1 MSIRKSLYLSII
13 TSAIFPLIFMTILT
27 YMISYNKY
35 SQLAK
40 TSAADLA
47 NTYADGFE
55 THINLQIAEV
65 EGLAN
70 VSSIQNIV
78 LESYNGVAMGQKSK
92 YYDQV
97 QQLLS
102 QTSIYTNNTVHYYL
116 YDING
121 YYIASTDNSQT
132 ADWEEYMNISVSDVS
147 HTQILKSSNINKN
160 NESIEIVSPIKV
172 KDIIVGLLR
181 VNIDS
186 SYFGAFIPN
195 HGEAFIMTENGDYLF
210 SSTGFS
216 NEEMEKAA
224 LSNLIH
230 KKQNGYISKNK
241 SSVSNIYGYKYIEA
255 FNWLYIIKQ
264 EGAQYKNLVSTLPTT
279 LIFTVVIL
287 IIYSVIICR
296 ILAKRYT
303 EPIYVLNENMKLA
316 SSGDL
321 DVACQITSNDEFGE
335 LSNSFNNMMDIIS
348 SNYKELD
355 ASKKTLEDNEKELRK
370 NYAHIEKLAYHDS
383 LTGLYNRV
391 AFLKYAY
398 NIFHEN
404 GSHLAKHAIFFL
416 DLDNFKNV
424 NDTLGHDYGDLL
436 LKNISNIL
444 TEHIS
449 ENDLLARTGGDE
461 FLILKNSY
469 DTIDE
474 LNEFAKKIVTLI
486 RRPFLLDDEY
496 ASISLSLGI
505 SLFPKDGLTIS
516 ELIKNADIA
525 MYCAKNS
532 GKNSYRFFDSIMAD
546 DFNRKNNL
554 ADILSTVIENKEI
567 YLLYQPQINVMTGKV
582 TGYEALMRINSK
594 LIGNISPTE
603 FIPIAEDNGIINKL
617 GDWALYEACTFNNN
631 LIKLGYNDIKVSVN
645 VSTSQLKDDHL
656 ITIIDSIPEIT
667 GMSLSNLELE
677 ITESVLMTA
686 IDHNLELIN
695 KFKEKGISIALDDFG
710 TGYSSFNYLT
720 QIPIDTLKIDKSF
733 VDRICDNDKDQIIS
747 DSIISLSHNMNIS
760 VVAEGVEQNDQYNIL
775 KTQKC
780 DTIQGYYYS
789 KPLTAEEFILF
800 LQRNN

>member
-303 EPIYVLNENMKLA
+303 EPIYVLNKNMKLA

-398 NIFHEN
+398 NH
-404 GSHLAKHAIFFL
+404 SYFF
-416 DLDNFKNV
+416 
-424 NDTLGHDYGDLL
+424 
-436 LKNISNIL
+436 I
-444 TEHIS
+444 HI
-449 ENDLLARTGGDE
+449 
-461 FLILKNSY
+461 Y
-469 DTIDE
+469 
-474 LNEFAKKIVTLI
+474 
-486 RRPFLLDDEY
+486 
-496 ASISLSLGI
+496 
-505 SLFPKDGLTIS
+505 
-516 ELIKNADIA
+516 
-525 MYCAKNS
+525 
-532 GKNSYRFFDSIMAD
+532 
-546 DFNRKNNL
+546 
-554 ADILSTVIENKEI
+554 
-567 YLLYQPQINVMTGKV
+567 
-582 TGYEALMRINSK
+582 
-594 LIGNISPTE
+594 
-603 FIPIAEDNGIINKL
+603 
-617 GDWALYEACTFNNN
+617 
-631 LIKLGYNDIKVSVN
+631 
-645 VSTSQLKDDHL
+645 
-656 ITIIDSIPEIT
+656 
-667 GMSLSNLELE
+667 
-677 ITESVLMTA
+677 
-686 IDHNLELIN
+686 
-695 KFKEKGISIALDDFG
+695 
-710 TGYSSFNYLT
+710 
-720 QIPIDTLKIDKSF
+720 
-733 VDRICDNDKDQIIS
+733 
-747 DSIISLSHNMNIS
+747 
-760 VVAEGVEQNDQYNIL
+760 
-775 KTQKC
+775 
-780 DTIQGYYYS
+780 
-789 KPLTAEEFILF
+789 
-800 LQRNN
+800 

>member
-224 LSNLIH
+224 LSNLTH

-436 LKNISNIL
+436 LKNVSNIL
-444 TEHIS
+444 TENIS

>member
-436 LKNISNIL
+436 LKNVSNIL
-444 TEHIS
+444 TENIS

>member
-436 LKNISNIL
+436 LKNVSNIL
-444 TEHIS
+444 TENIS

-567 YLLYQPQINVMTGKV
+567 YLLYQPQINVITGKV

>member
-224 LSNLIH
+224 LSNLTH

-436 LKNISNIL
+436 LKNVSNIL
-444 TEHIS
+444 TENIS

-554 ADILSTVIENKEI
+554 ADILSTVVENKEI